1 MLYQF
6 MLGLVVTWGFTFL
19 SLTQDAQAY
28 ELKLTPKTRSRIF
41 YAVSKQF
48 KPFVC
53 LRLSKQPPVSGK
65 IVSSR
70 GREYFRSG
78 RSELAS
84 SGLNLVK
91 RKSTQ
96 RRVKNLDRLCNSFQ
110 RLSRLASSRKID
122 PFNSQRPIIFGPT
135 GTEFIGGAQDNL
147 AIFDL
152 SGANLNAATIVYLIE
167 AENKLTVPPV
177 QVPVLAV
184 TTDGKLRIPVP
195 ADTGINSSVVAV
207 NNVGQLLFSNSYRLS
222 LYIPKSTP
230 SPSAT
235 LPPGGILPTP
245 TPTLPGPTSSPTPP
259 PTPSAT
265 ATSTPTPIPPTPTVT
280 PTATPTPWP
289 STPTPT
295 PTPTPTA
302 TPTPWPSTPT
312 PTPTPTPTATPTPT
326 PTATPTST
334 PSQAAGWTNLN
345 PSPDSRLVYVS
356 SSLGNDSNNGLS
368 QSAPKRTIAAGKAL
382 MRHGFPDWL
391 MLRSGDVFSESV
403 GSWNTGGRSLS
414 EPTVLTSY
422 GSGPRPLVSS
432 GGQGGIR
439 ISGLGPNNQPKN
451 YITITN
457 IHFRGRVGA
466 PLSLENGYFSLTPV
480 VGLLIE
486 GCVFERY
493 QLGVVIQG
501 FDGRHQ
507 NPRLR
512 RNVII
517 DNYATDNTH
526 SAGVYMSGIDGLLL
540 EENIFDHNGHISGV
554 PEASGPNVFR
564 HDIYIQTDCTNS
576 TVRRNHIHRAAA
588 NGLSQRSWGTVED
601 NTLVGNSIALL
612 AGDMSG
618 NGGVIN
624 IRRNVISKGKDIDG
638 NNLRGWGIDTKGA
651 TSGEMI
657 NNLIFNNLGNFPV
670 GILIDP
676 PQYPVRNF
684 TVESNKIF
692 NWRGQGMRINS
703 NSAQL
708 TNFRI
713 RNNHFQELGNSNELI
728 IHAESSTVSSITE
741 SVNNRFFK
749 ALGPNTW
756 IANGLTAI
764 TLNAY
769 KLLINDTTSTSQQIN
784 YLDPNRSLGSYHGTI
799 GGIATDEAFY
809 AALRQQSK
817 ATWNPQLE
825 TTAVN
830 SYLQAGFA
838 VVP

>member
-1 MLYQF
+1 LFYKSI
-6 MLGLVVTWGFTFL
+6 LGLVLTIGFTFL
-19 SLTQDAQAY
+19 YLFQTAKAY
-28 ELKLTPKTRSRIF
+28 ELKLTPKTRSKIF

-53 LRLSKQPPVSGK
+53 LKLAKKPPVSGK
-65 IVSSR
+65 IFSSR

-78 RSELAS
+78 SDALS
-84 SGLNLVK
+84 GSGLTIVK
-91 RKSTQ
+91 RKSIE
-96 RRVKNLDRLCNSFQ
+96 RRVKNLDRLCSSFH
-110 RLSRLASSRKID
+110 RLSRLAASRKID
-122 PFNSQRPIIFGPT
+122 PFNSQRPMIFGPT
-135 GTEFIGGAQDNL
+135 GTEFIGGEQDNL

-152 SGANLNAATIVYLIE
+152 AGANLTASTAVYLIE
-167 AENKLTVPPV
+167 SENKLTVPPV

-207 NNVGQLLFSNSYRLS
+207 NNLGRLLFSNSYRLS

-230 SPSAT
+230 SPTGT

-245 TPTLPGPTSSPTPP
+245 TPNSTVTPTPWP
-259 PTPSAT
+259 PTPM
-265 ATSTPTPIPPTPTVT
+265 PTIT
-280 PTATPTPWP
+280 PTATPTPSP

-295 PTPTPTA
+295 PTPTATA
-302 TPTPWPSTPT
+302 
-312 PTPTPTPTATPTPT
+312 TATPTPT

-356 SSLGNDSNNGLS
+356 SSLGNDSNSGLS

-391 MLRSGDVFSESV
+391 MLRSGDVFNESV
-403 GSWNTGGRSLS
+403 GSWDTGGRSLS

-439 ISGLGPNNQPKN
+439 ISGLGPNNQTKN
-451 YITITN
+451 YISIIN

-466 PLSLENGYFSLTPV
+466 PLALENGYFSLTPV
-480 VGLLIE
+480 AGLLIE
-486 GCVFERY
+486 GCLFERY
-493 QLGVVIQG
+493 QLGLVIQG

-540 EENIFDHNGHISGV
+540 EENIFDHNGHITGV
-554 PEASGPNVFR
+554 PEASPPNMFR
-564 HDIYIQTDCTNS
+564 HNIYIQTDCTNS

-588 NGLSQRSWGTVED
+588 NGLSERSWGTVED
-601 NTLVGNSIALL
+601 NTLAGNSISLL

-624 IRRNVISKGKDIDG
+624 IRRNVITKGKDIDS
-638 NNLRGWGIDTKGA
+638 NNPRGWGIDTKGI

-657 NNLIFNNLGNFPV
+657 NNLIFNNLGNLPV
-670 GILIDP
+670 GILLDP
-676 PQYPVRNF
+676 VEYPVRNL
-684 TVESNKIF
+684 TVEGNKIY

-708 TNFRI
+708 TNFRM

-728 IHAESSTVSSITE
+728 VHVESSTVSAIAE

-749 ALGPNTW
+749 LLGPNTW
-756 IANGLTAI
+756 FANGPTAI
-764 TLNAY
+764 TLSSY
-769 KLLINDTTSTSQQIN
+769 RSLINDTTSTAQQIN
-784 YLDPNRSLGSYHGTI
+784 YVDPNRSLGSYHGTI
-799 GGIATDEAFY
+799 GGVATDEAFY